1 MLGNF
6 FRKPTDQKQRANK
19 KQNLKVIHPRCVYNI
34 TKNANILSIN
44 QNVK

>member
-6 FRKPTDQKQRANK
+6 FHRPTDQKQRVNK
-19 KQNLKVIHPRCVYNI
+19 KQNLKVIHPRCVYII
-34 TKNANILSIN
+34 TKNANIVSTN